1 MNAMHDT
8 TTLPLRLERD
18 GAIARI
24 VFNRPQQLN
33 AIDIATATAFDLA
46 CGELEADASVRVVV
60 IRGEGRSFGAGGD
73 LRSFQT
79 DPQTTALSVIEPMHR
94 GLLRLARL
102 PAPVIASLQGSVSG
116 GSFSLAMGCD
126 LAIAADDARFNLAYV
141 NVAASCDVGGSWHLT
156 RLVGLRRAMEIA
168 LLGPTLT
175 AEEARSWGLVNQVV
189 PAAELNAATE
199 ALATRLASGPTA
211 AYGRMKRLLRVS
223 QHNDLPT
230 QLDLERDGFHES
242 AGTADFSEA
251 LQAFFERR
259 RPRFVG
265 H

>member
-1 MNAMHDT
+1 MQGNS
-8 TTLPLRLERD
+8 TLPLRLERD

-24 VFNRPQQLN
+24 VFSRPQQLN
-33 AIDIATATAFDLA
+33 VIDIATAIAFDEA
-46 CGELEADASVRVVV
+46 CADLEADASVRVVV
-60 IRGEGRSFGAGGD
+60 IKGEGRSFGAGGD
-73 LRSFQT
+73 LRSFQG
-79 DPQTTALSVIEPMHR
+79 DPQTTALAVIEPMHR
-94 GLLRLARL
+94 GLLRLASL
-102 PAPVIASLQGSVSG
+102 PAPVIASLQGNVSG

-126 LAIAADDARFNLAYV
+126 LAIAAADARFNLAYV
-141 NVAASCDVGGSWHLT
+141 NVAANCDVGGSWHLT

-189 PAAELNAATE
+189 PATELNAATD

-211 AYGRMKRLLRVS
+211 AYGRIKRLLRVA

-242 AGTADFSEA
+242 AGTDDFSEA

-259 RPRFVG
+259 PPKFAG